1 MEYDYDS
8 YIEEQEELMEVAR
21 EEIME
26 QACLKKEDDL
36 ILNFGIK
43 KEWVRIM
50 MESILY
56 KYAEECFKNIKKE
69 VVDSIKKEL
78 VDNKFDEILEEE
90 LRNSIKL
97 KTDNITEEFMNKPI
111 KIHTNKGRW
120 NDEVKEIVT
129 KDYIQNLLDD
139 WIENKAEQD
148 MKKMIDDSFSR
159 ITRQKVES
167 FGKELKNSVEDKI
180 NAMFNQ
186 TVKNQVS
193 DTLFNILT
201 QSDTY
206 KQIRTSMDNLLEDK

>member
-1 MEYDYDS
+1 
-8 YIEEQEELMEVAR
+8 
-21 EEIME
+21 
-26 QACLKKEDDL
+26 
-36 ILNFGIK
+36 
-43 KEWVRIM
+43 M
-50 MESILY
+50 MESMLY

-78 VDNKFDEILEEE
+78 VDIKFDEILEDE

-120 NDEVKEIVT
+120 NEEVKEMAT

-139 WIENKAEQD
+139 WIENNAEKD
-148 MKKMIDDSFSR
+148 MKRTIDDSFNRVTS
-159 ITRQKVES
+159 QKVES
-167 FGKELKNSVEDKI
+167 FGKELKSSVEEKI

-193 DTLFNILT
+193 DTLFNILA